1 MLWVPVVG
9 AILLWVSPPACTART
24 VQQGHSK
31 SDRNLA
37 ALREELDCPGFD
49 SRQRQVIFRS
59 RNTFQIS
66 SGAQWI
72 TGRPLSPGVKPTWRE
87 NDPLPQAGCGLK

>member
-49 SRQRQVIFRS
+49 SRQRQVTFRS
-59 RNTFQIS
+59 R
-66 SGAQWI
+66 
-72 TGRPLSPGVKPTWRE
+72 RKL
-87 NDPLPQAGCGLK
+87 LKLALEFNG

>member
-9 AILLWVSPPACTART
+9 AILLWVPPPVCTARN

-37 ALREELDCPGFD
+37 ALRKQLGCPGFD
-49 SRQRQVIFRS
+49 SRQKQAIFRF
-59 RNTFQIS
+59 RKTFKLDLELN
-66 SGAQWI
+66 G
-72 TGRPLSPGVKPTWRE
+72 
-87 NDPLPQAGCGLK
+87 

>member
-37 ALREELDCPGFD
+37 PLREEPDCPGFD
-49 SRQRQVIFRS
+49 SRQRQVIFRF
-59 RNTFQIS
+59 RKTFKLALEFNFKGRAS
-66 SGAQWI
+66 SGSNNDRLLQS
-72 TGRPLSPGVKPTWRE
+72 GLS
-87 NDPLPQAGCGLK
+87 LK

>member
-31 SDRNLA
+31 SDRNFA
-37 ALREELDCPGFD
+37 ALCEELDCPVFD
-49 SRQRQVIFRS
+49 SRPRQVIFRF
-59 RNTFQIS
+59 RETFKL
-66 SGAQWI
+66 ALKLP
-72 TGRPLSPGVKPTWRE
+72 GRRATW
-87 NDPLPQAGCGLK
+87 AKK

>member
-1 MLWVPVVG
+1 MLWVPMVG
-9 AILLWVSPPACTART
+9 AILLWVSPPACIARN

-49 SRQRQVIFRS
+49 SRQRQVIFRF
-59 RNTFQIS
+59 RKTFILDLELN
-66 SGAQWI
+66 G
-72 TGRPLSPGVKPTWRE
+72 
-87 NDPLPQAGCGLK
+87 